1 MRGLMQL
8 AASMAPLV
16 RGRGVAGSRERLF
29 LLVVLLAPLGFVA
42 LPSRLELPAG
52 LLSTALILV
61 WLFRGRTLRLHG
73 AEHRAIAA
81 AEARSLEGT
90 WSGSLRPSRFSPRCG
105 TNFAALAIPV
115 TTVFDRLAPSVAPC
129 CGRRRVR
136 RRRLDRRH
144 DGALEGGAASLRPA
158 PRPAAARSRAAAAD
172 DEGARARG
180 HAGRA
185 PGRCVRASP
194 RALGGRLGREARR
207 SSSPGTRL
215 LPDPGSRRA
224 GRCRVGRTAPSAP
237 CRRAPSRATT
247 ISSASSTANVTDQD
261 GGSPPT
267 GSRTPPIP
275 RPATLITRNGCSPPM
290 SISSTP

>member
-1 MRGLMQL
+1 MARPNGVVIVSEHYWAFATSTGELHEGEMPKRRAAARIPLVRGLMQL

-52 LLSTALILV
+52 LLSTALIIL

-90 WSGSLRPSRFSPRCG
+90 WSGTLRPSRFSPRCG

-115 TTVFDRLAPSVAPC
+115 TTVFDRLAPSIAAR
-129 CGRRRVR
+129 CGHRRVR

-158 PRPAAARSRAAAAD
+158 PRPAAARPRAAAAD

-180 HAGRA
+180 HASRA
-185 PGRCVRASP
+185 PGRCLRASP
-194 RALGGRLGREARR
+194 RALGGRLGRR
-207 SSSPGTRL
+207 PGAL
-215 LPDPGSRRA
+215 HHLEHGA
-224 GRCRVGRTAPSAP
+224 CRILDHGE
-237 CRRAPSRATT
+237 
-247 ISSASSTANVTDQD
+247 
-261 GGSPPT
+261 
-267 GSRTPPIP
+267 
-275 RPATLITRNGCSPPM
+275 PADLG
-290 SISSTP
+290 